1 MHIYA
6 FDYVFVSA
14 SLWNSA
20 LFCVNTEC
28 FAFICEVNNKCDII
42 RYWLLL
48 YCTDV
53 GCPPLCFIFISYLI
67 FGFDYK
73 QGIARTQSPSPRNY
87 ALESSTFEMIGWV
100 NPSEVQWT
108 GLANEEPPWWSRYL
122 PCQVSMLW
130 NVQNRKPSNL
140 DFYKF
145 TVLLKWKVKCGFPQV
160 YWLCILFGL
169 KENCR
174 MSF

>member
-1 MHIYA
+1 MCLTETALCGGVTWRVFKKTNNPTTLPAVQTDRQTLTTRTRIAVFA
-6 FDYVFVSA
+6 FFVSH
-14 SLWNSA
+14 
-20 LFCVNTEC
+20 FH
-28 FAFICEVNNKCDII
+28 F
-42 RYWLLL
+42 R
-48 YCTDV
+48 
-53 GCPPLCFIFISYLI
+53 
-67 FGFDYK
+67 

-130 NVQNRKPSNL
+130 NVQNRVPSNL
-140 DFYKF
+140 DVYKS
-145 TVLLKWKVKCGFPQV
+145 TVWLKWKVKCRFPQV

-169 KENCR
+169 KENYR